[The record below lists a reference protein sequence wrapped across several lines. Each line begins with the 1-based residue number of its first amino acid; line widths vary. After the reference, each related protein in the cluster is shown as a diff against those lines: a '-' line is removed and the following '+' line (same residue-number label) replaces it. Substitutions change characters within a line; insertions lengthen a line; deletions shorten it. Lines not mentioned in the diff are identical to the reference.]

1 MTFPTRSKQDKLKHI
16 KAGRASARKKN
27 TGKYAYAK
35 LGKTESYRPVHV
47 IDISNNGIAHISWQ
61 GSGGVVDGHISTKY
75 LKYKNT

>member
-1 MTFPTRSKQDKLKHI
+1 MTFKTITKEDRIKHI
-16 KAGRASARKKN
+16 KAGRASHKRHK
-27 TGKYAYAK
+27 GKYAYAK
-35 LGKTESYRPVHV
+35 LGKTEGYRPVHV